1 MLNRIELLA
10 PAGNLSNLKTAMH
23 FGADAV
29 YGALKQFGLR
39 AYAGNF
45 TYEELEQALSI
56 VHSYGR
62 KFYLTLNAMPNDQA
76 MDSLLALANKAFEM
90 GVDAAIVSDIG
101 VMSMLHNHIPKLPLH
116 ISTQANTLNSSACNF
131 YHTAF
136 GAHRIILAREL
147 SLNQITEIRAKINP
161 NIELE
166 SFVHGA
172 MCMAYSGRCLLSN
185 AMTGR
190 DGNQG
195 ACAQSCRWK
204 YSLVESQRPGEAM
217 PIYEDEHGTYILSS
231 FDLCML
237 DHLPDLLRSGLSS
250 LKIEG
255 RMKSE
260 YYVATVI
267 SAYRK
272 ALDALYISESKY
284 LEILPSLMEEL
295 DKVSH
300 RASNTGFYYGTPS
313 SVAGAEGVMQSM
325 EFKAQIAT
333 HSRAHE
339 PASLLL
345 KNRFSVGDT
354 LEILSPKDVYRF
366 QCKDMIL
373 AKTGEAVD
381 SYGVANEIVYVKIPF
396 DVYEGDIIRG
406 NLRSSTN

>member
-1 MLNRIELLA
+1 MIQKTELLA
-10 PAGNLSNLKTAMH
+10 PAGNLSNLKTAIY

-39 AYAGNF
+39 AHAGNF
-45 TYEELEQALSI
+45 SYEELAEALDY
-56 VHSYGR
+56 VHSR
-62 KFYLTLNAMPNDQA
+62 NKKFYLTLNAMPNDHA
-76 MDSLLALANKAFEM
+76 MDALLALAKKAQKM

-101 VMSMLHNHIPKLPLH
+101 VMSMLHEHLPTLPLH
-116 ISTQANTLNSSACNF
+116 ISTQANTLNSNACNF
-131 YHTAF
+131 YHSAF
-136 GAHRIILAREL
+136 GAERIILAREL
-147 SLNQITEIRAKINP
+147 SLEQIAEIRKNINP
-161 NIELE
+161 AIELE

-217 PIYEDEHGTYILSS
+217 PIYEDEHGTYLLSS

-237 DHLPDLLRSGLSS
+237 EHLPDLLKSGLNS

-267 SAYRK
+267 NAYRR
-272 ALDALYISESKY
+272 ALDAIYVSIEAYEK
-284 LEILPSLMEEL
+284 ILPSLLEEL

-325 EFKAQIAT
+325 EFKAQIIADSKAGEMAT
-333 HSRAHE
+333 
-339 PASLLL
+339 LLL
-345 KNRFSVGDT
+345 KNRFSAGDY
-354 LEILSPKDVYRF
+354 LEVLSPHGINTF
-366 QCKDMIL
+366 HS
-373 AKTGEAVD
+373 EALLLDKNKEIVD
-381 SYGVANEIVYVKIPF
+381 SYGVANEIVYIKIPF
-396 DVYEGDIIRG
+396 DVYEGDIVRG
-406 NLRSSTN
+406 NLRK

>member
-1 MLNRIELLA
+1 MIQNIELLA

-39 AYAGNF
+39 AFAGNF
-45 TYEELEQALSI
+45 SYEELAEALEI
-56 VHSYGR
+56 VHNKGK
-62 KFYLTLNAMPNDQA
+62 KFYLTLNAMPHDNA
-76 MDSLLALANKAFEM
+76 MDNLLELAKKAFEM

-101 VMSMLHNHIPKLPLH
+101 VMHALHSNIPALPLH

-131 YHTAF
+131 YHSTF
-136 GAHRIILAREL
+136 GAERIILAREL
-147 SLNQITEIRAKINP
+147 SLSQIAEIRK
-161 NIELE
+161 NIPAELALE

-185 AMTGR
+185 ALTGR

-195 ACAQSCRWK
+195 ACTQSCRWK

-217 PIYEDEHGTYILSS
+217 PIYEDEHGSYILSS

-237 DHLPDLLRSGLSS
+237 DHLPDLCKSGLNS

-267 SAYRK
+267 SAYRR
-272 ALDALYISESKY
+272 ALDALAINEETYY
-284 LEILPSLMEEL
+284 NLLPSLLEEL

-300 RASNTGFYYGTPS
+300 RASNTGFYYGAPS
-313 SVAGAEGVMQSM
+313 SVAGAQGVMQSM
-325 EFKAQIAT
+325 EFKAHIIENGEANT
-333 HSRAHE
+333 E
-339 PASLLL
+339 TKVLL
-345 KNRFSVGDT
+345 KNRFHVGDV
-354 LEILSPKDVYRF
+354 LEVLSP
-366 QCKDMIL
+366 
-373 AKTGEAVD
+373 TGYQSFTCDFMRLGKNMEETD
-381 SYGVANEIVYVKIPF
+381 TYGVANEVVYLKFPF
-396 DVYEGDIIRG
+396 AVNEGDIVRG
-406 NLRSSTN
+406 ALRTAK